1 MSVIVNRRRVMG
13 IGGEDGFPLSTYIR
27 KYLTMQAIETG
38 TFSVSIDSGCSSMT
52 ISYSLDNG
60 VTWIDNAFTTGTAKT
75 YTTPNISAGD
85 SVIWKCISADGSF
98 SNSYDKVVKFSSTMS
113 CKMYGNILSLIY
125 GDAFIGK
132 NTLANGFQTFRQNF
146 INLKVVDAEYLIIPV
161 ITMKQYVAI
170 MMFDGNTN
178 LVKGP
183 ALVSDEIQTGAL
195 QQAFRNNTHLASLT
209 IIAGSVSNNQNNWA
223 ANVPSGGVL
232 TREIGNTFTLLPTG
246 WTFNDV
252 LVV

>member
-1 MSVIVNRRRVMG
+1 MATLLNRRRYMG
-13 IGGEDGFPLSTYIR
+13 GGGEDGFPLSTYIR
-27 KYLTMQAIETG
+27 KYLTIQAIETG
-38 TFSVSIDSGCSSMT
+38 TISVNIGSGCSSMT

-75 YTTPNISAGD
+75 YTTPTISAGD
-85 SVIWKCISADGSF
+85 RVLWKCISTDGSF
-98 SNSYDKVVKFSSTMS
+98 SISYEKVVKFSSTMS
-113 CKMYGNILSLIY
+113 CKMYGNIMSLIY
-125 GDAFIGK
+125 GDNFIGK
-132 NTLANGFQTFRQNF
+132 NTVADGFHTFRQNF
-146 INLKVVDAEYLIIPV
+146 ANLKVVDAEYLIIPV
-161 ITMKQYVAI
+161 KTMKPYIAI

-183 ALVSDEIQTGAL
+183 AFVSDDIQTGVL

-209 IIAGSVSNNQNNWA
+209 IIADSVSNIQSDWA
-223 ANVPSGGVL
+223 RGVPTGGVL

-246 WTFNDV
+246 WTTNDV